1 MNSEERPA
9 TGRTAYRRII
19 NIVCLGAL
27 SNYILQIFERS
38 DYQNEANPSGP
49 LPRGGSNGT
58 AAGQGQAMADDAR
71 RPKVLGKKFPGIVQE
86 NFTGLSVKDDDMA

>member
-19 NIVCLGAL
+19 NIVCIGAL

-38 DYQNEANPSGP
+38 DYQNKG
-49 LPRGGSNGT
+49 
-58 AAGQGQAMADDAR
+58 
-71 RPKVLGKKFPGIVQE
+71 
-86 NFTGLSVKDDDMA
+86 